1 MAISIKDI
9 VNVTVQV
16 DQGIA
21 TVSDFNVGLILG
33 SSAVLNANTRTATY
47 TSLAAMS
54 SAGFGT
60 DSPEYKAAS
69 LYFAQSPS
77 PAKVVIGFQN
87 KTGSETLVQAIT
99 ACRKSDN
106 TWFGA
111 MSTGAYT
118 TQELQN
124 LAIYLESV
132 EVPAYFIFQDKDAND
147 LVTDGSAV
155 SNIFKTLKTAGYKN
169 MLGFYYTEAND
180 ANGYEVSAAVLGR
193 ICGLASGD
201 SNSAFDLAYKSL
213 VGVKSENI
221 TSVQLQNLKGY
232 CGNAY
237 ANYGNKYD
245 FITSSLMSSGYHF
258 DEYYAIQLIRSYI
271 EQNVV
276 NALINNRV
284 IHMTDDGVAVITNQ
298 IAYSFEQIK
307 NMGYIASGIWNAA
320 PVRTLATGDALPNGY
335 IIFTDSVDTLSASE
349 RAQRITP
356 PIVCCVKLAGA
367 IEYISISVFVNR

>member
-9 VNVTVQV
+9 VNVKVQV
-16 DQGIA
+16 DQGIS

-33 SSAVLNANTRTATY
+33 SSAVLNTDSRTAVY

-54 SAGFGT
+54 AAGFGNDT
-60 DSPEYKAAS
+60 PEYKAAS

-77 PAKVVIGFQN
+77 PAKVVIGWQN

-99 ACRKSDN
+99 ACRKANN

-111 MSTGAYT
+111 VSTGTYT
-118 TQELQN
+118 AQELTN

-132 EVPAYFIFQDKDAND
+132 EVPAYFVYQDKDPND

-155 SNIFKTLKTAGYKN
+155 TNIFKTMKTAGYKN
-169 MLGFYYTEAND
+169 MLGFYYTEEND
-180 ANGYEVSAAVLGR
+180 ATGYEVSSAALGR

-201 SNSAFDLAYKSL
+201 ANSAFDLAYKSL

-258 DEYYAIQLIRSYI
+258 DEYFAINLVKSYI

-276 NALINNRV
+276 NALISNRA
-284 IHMTDDGVAVITNQ
+284 IPMTDDGMAIITNQ

-307 NMGYIASGIWNAA
+307 TMGYIAPGIWNAA
-320 PVRTLATGDALPNGY
+320 PVRTLGTGDAIPNGY
-335 IIFTDSVDTLSASE
+335 IIFADSVDTLSASE
-349 RAQRITP
+349 RAERTTP
-356 PIVCCVKLAGA
+356 PIICCVKLAGA
-367 IEYISISVFVNR
+367 IEYVSISVYVNR

>member
-33 SSAVLNANTRTATY
+33 SSAVLNANNRTATY

-60 DSPEYKAAS
+60 DSAEYKAAS

-111 MSTGAYT
+111 MSTGEYT

-132 EVPAYFIFQDKDAND
+132 EVPAYF
-147 LVTDGSAV
+147 
-155 SNIFKTLKTAGYKN
+155 
-169 MLGFYYTEAND
+169 
-180 ANGYEVSAAVLGR
+180 R
-193 ICGLASGD
+193 
-201 SNSAFDLAYKSL
+201 
-213 VGVKSENI
+213 SE
-221 TSVQLQNLKGY
+221 
-232 CGNAY
+232 
-237 ANYGNKYD
+237 
-245 FITSSLMSSGYHF
+245 
-258 DEYYAIQLIRSYI
+258 
-271 EQNVV
+271 
-276 NALINNRV
+276 
-284 IHMTDDGVAVITNQ
+284 
-298 IAYSFEQIK
+298 
-307 NMGYIASGIWNAA
+307 
-320 PVRTLATGDALPNGY
+320 
-335 IIFTDSVDTLSASE
+335 E
-349 RAQRITP
+349 RR
-356 PIVCCVKLAGA
+356 
-367 IEYISISVFVNR
+367 